1 MNRWLTLA
9 LLMAAAEAGVA
20 NDSAWPPGNSAAETS
35 PGKATS
41 APRAPAGPDLASAKL
56 RSFNQ
61 DDYDLAFAAF
71 MGSGDL
77 KRAYL
82 LASKA
87 VQSVPTDVTWR
98 QRLASVAEWV
108 GNPLVAWENWAYL
121 FQQGVRSDEVINGV
135 VRLAPYVGQ
144 PDVAIEAWE
153 YRAARTPLSSAQWAD
168 IRFLYEAVG
177 KPQQGRRFFEAQYQ
191 KRHDGR
197 LLEHAAALAENAGED
212 EQALRLYLERARLKP
227 FSTEA
232 TLRAAVLLLRRDR
245 EREAYAL
252 LLAHS
257 NDVPE
262 ATGNDEDAEEF
273 WRLLGNTAWELMEND
288 AAEMAYRRYVPSP
301 SATAG
306 DWGRLIYLVR
316 QRHPGVAADLS
327 FEAYRRYGNIENLL
341 QALSIFAEAGD
352 AKGEARLYQQL
363 KVQELEGL
371 ERDARFLVLRAQHF
385 QRVAEPE
392 KSWDDYRRAL
402 AINPFDPQVATPA
415 LWFLIDAGRRK
426 ELEALLGVLRA
437 TAHKDAAY
445 WLPFAAAN
453 LVLDQPQKA
462 LVWYRKEVRR
472 NPDDIL
478 LLLNYAE
485 VLQRVQQAGMAARVR
500 QHAWLRLRERQATL
514 AAPDKQPELLALTQ
528 LALLNRPG
536 DPALAL
542 VRQVAGRLRGVPAAQ
557 EDAAQTR
564 DLILGWAVAT
574 EQQANARQ
582 WLWLNYARQAG
593 QPGRTPPLMLQSQM
607 ALQAGDGQAMKSLLA
622 DHADRLPLSNRYDM
636 AAALGDHA
644 QAESA
649 AFAAMQGND
658 DDADMHERYR
668 QQVPLRAN
676 YLQFR
681 YAKNQYGD
689 LDVRSRQMEARL
701 ALGVGRQLLLGWA
714 ENSQAS
720 AEPVLASYVPASER
734 LTSLGMRWQRE
745 QGETQ
750 VHVFQRDERDR
761 NTGLRF
767 AQTWFWGRRLA
778 LDGTLGWRANS
789 SDSLPLRVVGSEDH
803 VQLGFNYALGR
814 REYVRMAA
822 RVARYQ
828 TQSGDSLGTGR
839 VHEFEVGHR
848 IRTEYPDFR
857 VRLFGMQQSYAYDDN
872 MDDRTRELSPAVRAA
887 VAAGTVDPMKYFLPQ
902 GSTTWGACLG
912 LGENRAGQS
921 VQEVY
926 SRAFKPFFETCSTSN
941 SLNGGGYVGVLGIAG
956 TVTGEDHLSLRIEQS
971 SGGAGTGALTRVL
984 ALRYRHY
991 F

>member
-1 MNRWLTLA
+1 MNRWLTLT
-9 LLMAAAEAGVA
+9 LLIAVAEVGVA

-41 APRAPAGPDLASAKL
+41 APRAVAGPDLASAKL

-61 DDYDLAFAAF
+61 DDYDLAFTAF

-121 FQQGVRSDEVINGV
+121 FQQGARSDEVINGV

-153 YRAARTPLSSAQWAD
+153 YRAAHTTLSDAQWAD
-168 IRFLYEAVG
+168 IRFLYETVG
-177 KPQQGRRFFEAQYQ
+177 KPQQGRRFFEAQYR

-212 EQALRLYLERARLKP
+212 ERALQLYLERVRLKP
-227 FSTEA
+227 FTTEA
-232 TLRAAVLLLRRDR
+232 TLRAALLLLRRER

-257 NDVPE
+257 RDVP
-262 ATGNDEDAEEF
+262 EDAEEF

-288 AAEMAYRRYVPSP
+288 AAEMAYRRYAPSP
-301 SATAG
+301 SATSG
-306 DWGRLIYLVR
+306 DWSRLIYLVR
-316 QRHPGVAADLS
+316 QRHSGAAAELS

-341 QALSIFAEAGD
+341 QALGIYAEIGD

-371 ERDARFLVLRAQHF
+371 EQDARFLVLRAQHF

-392 KSWDDYRRAL
+392 KSWGDYRRAL

-415 LWFLIDAGRRK
+415 LWFLIDTGRRK

-437 TAHKDAAY
+437 SAHKDAAY

-453 LVLDQPQKA
+453 LVLD
-462 LVWYRKEVRR
+462 
-472 NPDDIL
+472 
-478 LLLNYAE
+478 
-485 VLQRVQQAGMAARVR
+485 
-500 QHAWLRLRERQATL
+500 
-514 AAPDKQPELLALTQ
+514 
-528 LALLNRPG
+528 
-536 DPALAL
+536 
-542 VRQVAGRLRGVPAAQ
+542 
-557 EDAAQTR
+557 
-564 DLILGWAVAT
+564 
-574 EQQANARQ
+574 
-582 WLWLNYARQAG
+582 
-593 QPGRTPPLMLQSQM
+593 
-607 ALQAGDGQAMKSLLA
+607 
-622 DHADRLPLSNRYDM
+622 
-636 AAALGDHA
+636 
-644 QAESA
+644 
-649 AFAAMQGND
+649 
-658 DDADMHERYR
+658 
-668 QQVPLRAN
+668 
-676 YLQFR
+676 
-681 YAKNQYGD
+681 
-689 LDVRSRQMEARL
+689 LDVHSRQMEARL

-720 AEPVLASYVPASER
+720 AEPVLTSYVPTSER

-745 QGETQ
+745 QGATQ

-778 LDGTLGWRANS
+778 LDGTLGWRADS
-789 SDSLPLRVVGSEDH
+789 SDSLPLRVAGSEDH
-803 VQLGFNYALGR
+803 VQLGFNYALSR
-814 REYVRMAA
+814 REYVRMTA

-848 IRTEYPDFR
+848 VRTEYPDFR
-857 VRLFGMQQSYAYDDN
+857 VRLFGMQQSYAYDDSLG
-872 MDDRTRELSPAVRAA
+872 DRTRDLSPAVRAA

-926 SRAFKPFFETCSTSN
+926 SRAFKPFFETCATSN
-941 SLNGGGYVGVLGIAG
+941 SLNGGGYAGVLGIAG

>member
-1 MNRWLTLA
+1 MTRGLA
-9 LLMAAAEAGVA
+9 LAWLMAVAELGMA
-20 NDSAWPPGNSAAETS
+20 NDAAWPPASSPAEAT
-35 PGKATS
+35 PGKTTS
-41 APRAPAGPDLASAKL
+41 GPRVTPALDQASVKL
-56 RSFNQ
+56 RPFNQ
-61 DDYDLAFAAF
+61 DDYDLAFTAF
-71 MGSGDL
+71 MGGGDL
-77 KRAYL
+77 NRAYL

-87 VQSVPTDVTWR
+87 VQSVPADLEWR
-98 QRLASVAEWV
+98 RRLARVSEWV
-108 GNPLVAWENWAYL
+108 GKPLVAWESWVYL
-121 FQQGVRSDEVINGV
+121 FQQGERSDEVINGV

-144 PDVAIEAWE
+144 PDVAIAAWE
-153 YRAARTPLSSAQWAD
+153 YRAASTSLSEAQWAD

-212 EQALRLYLERARLKP
+212 DKALQLYLDRVRLKP
-227 FSTEA
+227 FSTES
-232 TLRAAVLLLRRDR
+232 TLRAALLLLRRDR
-245 EREAYAL
+245 EREAFAL

-257 NDVPE
+257 QEVPE
-262 ATGNDEDAEEF
+262 DAKEAEEVEEF

-316 QRHPGVAADLS
+316 QRHPSVAAELS
-327 FEAYRRYGNIENLL
+327 FEAYRRYGSVEHLL
-341 QALSIFAEAGD
+341 QALGIFAEASD

-363 KVQELEGL
+363 KAQELEGL
-371 ERDARFLVLRAQHF
+371 EQDARFLVLRAQYF

-392 KSWDDYRRAL
+392 KSWGDYRRAL

-426 ELEALLGVLRA
+426 ELEILLGVLRA
-437 TAHKDAAY
+437 TAHKEAAY

-472 NPDDIL
+472 NPDDVL

-500 QHAWLRLRERQATL
+500 QHAWLRLRERQAAL
-514 AAPDKQPELLALTQ
+514 DASDKQPELLALTQ

-536 DPALAL
+536 DPSLAL
-542 VRQVAGRLRGVPAAQ
+542 VRQVAGRLRGVPVAQ
-557 EDAAQTR
+557 EDVAQTR

-593 QPGRTPPLMLQSQM
+593 QPGRTPPLSLQSQM
-607 ALQAGDGQAMKSLLA
+607 ALQAGDVQAMKSLLA
-622 DHADRLPLSNRYDM
+622 DHADRLSLSSRYDM

-689 LDVRSRQMEARL
+689 LDVRSRQMEARI

-714 ENSQAS
+714 ENSQGS
-720 AEPVLASYVPASER
+720 AEPVLASYVPRSER

-745 QGETQ
+745 LGETQ
-750 VHVFQRDERDR
+750 VNVFQRDERDK

-767 AQTWFWGRRLA
+767 AQTGAWGRRLT
-778 LDGTLGWRANS
+778 LDGTLGWRIDS
-789 SDSLPLRVVGSEDH
+789 SDSLPLRVAGSEDQ
-803 VQLGFNYALGR
+803 VQLGFNYALSR
-814 REYVRMAA
+814 REYVRMTT
-822 RVARYQ
+822 RMARYY
-828 TQSGDSLGTGR
+828 TQSGDSLGAGR
-839 VHEFEVGHR
+839 VHEFEAGHR

-857 VRLFGMQQSYAYDDN
+857 VRLFATQQSYTYDD
-872 MDDRTRELSPAVRAA
+872 DVGDRTRKLSPDVRAA
-887 VAAGTVDPMKYFLPQ
+887 AAAGTIDPMKYFLPQ

-912 LGENRAGQS
+912 VGENRAGQS

-941 SLNGGGYVGVLGIAG
+941 SLNGGGYTGVLGIAG

-971 SGGAGTGALTRVL
+971 SGGSGTGALTRVL